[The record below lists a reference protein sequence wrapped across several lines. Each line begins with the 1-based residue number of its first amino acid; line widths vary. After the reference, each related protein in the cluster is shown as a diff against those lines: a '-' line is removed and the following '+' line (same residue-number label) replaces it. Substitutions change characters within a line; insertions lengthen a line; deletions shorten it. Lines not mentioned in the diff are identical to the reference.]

1 VAFDAGVAASAK
13 GFAAALTGLDRLDAG
28 GVTSSLDRL
37 SGESQ
42 ASLTTTALQAVHSF
56 GDQIGLQG
64 ALARGSAREDQVA
77 GASRVQLA
85 SLGGTSDDPVATID
99 RPWGVWASGYGQT
112 RQLGGNGNTHQLDE
126 TVVGGAFGA
135 DYTFDRTPDHSL
147 RIGAAV
153 GYGGTNFSIDSGGG
167 SAQVDRTQFALYSG
181 YTLDHVYL
189 DGAVGIGFGE
199 GATRRNIA
207 LPGVPGV
214 ATGQPTDVSFLAQ
227 AEAGYDF
234 DVGGV
239 VITPLAGIQVATD
252 IGDRFSESGG
262 PQALSIASQSQS
274 SVQSTFGGRLA
285 VNLPGAVALDL
296 QVGWAHEFAPTNRS
310 INVGFISQP
319 GNRFTIQGAQAVS
332 DSAKLGLGLA
342 HQFTERSNVYL
353 RYDTELASN
362 ADSHAITG
370 GFRLTW

>member
-1 VAFDAGVAASAK
+1 
-13 GFAAALTGLDRLDAG
+13 
-28 GVTSSLDRL
+28 
-37 SGESQ
+37 
-42 ASLTTTALQAVHSF
+42 LQAVDSF

-64 ALARGSAREDQVA
+64 ALARRGARVDGVA

-85 SLGGTSDDPVATID
+85 NLRGTSDDPVATID

-112 RQLGGNGNTHQLDE
+112 GQLGGNGNTHQLNE

-135 DYTFDRTPDHSL
+135 DYTFDHTPDYSL

-153 GYGGTNFSIDSGGG
+153 GYGGDSFSIDNGGG

-181 YTLDHVYL
+181 YTLGHAYL

-199 GATRRNIA
+199 GSTRRNIA
-207 LPGVPGV
+207 LPEVPGV

-234 DVGGV
+234 DLDGV

-252 IGDRFSESGG
+252 NGDSFSERGG
-262 PQALSIASQSQS
+262 PLALSVASQSQS
-274 SVQSTFGGRLA
+274 SVQSTLGGRLA

-296 QVGWAHEFAPTNRS
+296 QVGWGHEFAPTSRS

-319 GNRFTIQGAQAVS
+319 GNRFTIQGAQAAS

-342 HQFTERSNVYL
+342 HSFTEHSNVYL
-353 RYDTELASN
+353 RYDAELASN

-370 GFRLTW
+370 GFRFTW